1 MLKIRKWETS
11 DVMGLKL
18 LGRAYITI
26 LENKESVFC
35 LRKWA
40 IVITMAIEID
50 HSNNL
55 HKMCSSF
62 IFGMFQ
68 RAIRPARLSTGL
80 NFSRAKPISDS
91 FWISQCL
98 TKCLHCTWFWWNS
111 IINNWDRTELK
122 YIELIWA
129 KLNRNDQWWQLLT
142 VFTNS
147 FSFLHFRYQKI
158 LK

>member
-62 IFGMFQ
+62 IFGSF
-68 RAIRPARLSTGL
+68 REP
-80 NFSRAKPISDS
+80 SDLQDS
-91 FWISQCL
+91 QLDWISQGQ
-98 TKCLHCTWFWWNS
+98 NP
-111 IINNWDRTELK
+111 
-122 YIELIWA
+122 YLI
-129 KLNRNDQWWQLLT
+129 
-142 VFTNS
+142 
-147 FSFLHFRYQKI
+147 HFGFPSA
-158 LK
+158 